1 MKHGNGWKCKNPLLS
16 YSYNLICQSISIHML
31 IFPPVGKE
39 GPGSEISMF
48 QDADGE
54 KGL

>member
-1 MKHGNGWKCKNPLLS
+1 MEMDGDGKIIYYQS
-16 YSYNLICQSISIHML
+16 YSYNLIYQSISIHML